1 MASDQAAFT
10 LLDRCF
16 VKLLILERRAM
27 SPKKH
32 ISLAITSL
40 ARVSLATM
48 CVLLPSIA
56 LASTA
61 LASGSESEDKGGLPQ
76 LDFATWPTQLFWLFI
91 TFTLAYI
98 LMARLVMPKI
108 GGVLD
113 KRAAKISADLDQAKQ
128 ADAEA
133 KSTFLS
139 YEKALSDARGD
150 AAAQAAAAMTEAK
163 ATAQIAEAEM
173 AKKLGLKIKSA
184 EAELGKMRVA
194 AMANLEDIASEATSQ
209 AVAHLIGITPEKAA
223 LNKHVKQ
230 AAKSVAAH

>member
-48 CVLLPSIA
+48 CVLLPSI
-56 LASTA
+56 A

-209 AVAHLIGITPEKAA
+209 AVAHLIGITPAKAA